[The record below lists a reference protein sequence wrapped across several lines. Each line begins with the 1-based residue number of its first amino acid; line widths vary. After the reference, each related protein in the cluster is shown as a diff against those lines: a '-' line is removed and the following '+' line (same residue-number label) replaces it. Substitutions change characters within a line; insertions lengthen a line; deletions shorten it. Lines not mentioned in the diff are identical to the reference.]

1 MVPVTMLFGG
11 AGMFVPNVDKRKIMQ
26 MKTKPISIY
35 WTGDPVPSDRHN
47 QNFFHAEPQTLW
59 DNVVEEYTINPDTYD
74 EGVTIPGPSVMACP
88 GWQDLTRHTLLIKV
102 PMSGAY
108 KINGTKVEPVG
119 LPSMF
124 SGQVVRHPSFA
135 GHKLFNF
142 RMPMYFFA
150 DEPVQ
155 MTLTSPWFH
164 KPGYTKYAA
173 IVPGRYD
180 IGSWYRALSFEM
192 SMWEEDADYI
202 EFTEGEPIAY
212 LTFDTNKP
220 INLIKYSG
228 TENLRRIGSL
238 CETAGH
244 WEPRVPLLK
253 RYKRFKEGK
262 MREEVLR
269 EIESGLVE
277 KRCPYTG

>member
-1 MVPVTMLFGG
+1 M
-11 AGMFVPNVDKRKIMQ
+11 
-26 MKTKPISIY
+26 
-35 WTGDPVPSDRHN
+35 
-47 QNFFHAEPQTLW
+47 
-59 DNVVEEYTINPDTYD
+59 EEYTINPDTYD

-228 TENLRRIGSL
+228 TENLR
-238 CETAGH
+238 H
-244 WEPRVPLLK
+244 WIALRNGRALGTTSTIAQKVQEVQ
-253 RYKRFKEGK
+253 EGK

-269 EIESGLVE
+269 EIDQVSLKNAALTQDRWYNMRHDNCTSAHQTLLNGRENHLVYSV
-277 KRCPYTG
+277 RQDAGNLLRGTRRTNARRRLCTTP